1 MKVLIATDA
10 WAPQINGVV
19 TTLKHV
25 KSYLEANG
33 CEVRVV
39 QPGDFK
45 TVALPGYSEISLAWN
60 LWKFAK
66 LIESFG
72 PDCVHIATEG
82 PIGLIARGYLT
93 KRGLPYTTSLHTK
106 FPEYINERIGMPLSW
121 GYQLLR
127 WFHKTAES
135 TLVTTQ
141 SIRDELTQRG
151 LENLVVWTRGV
162 DTELFTPQLRLP
174 DCEQSA
180 QPVMLYVG
188 RVAVEK
194 NIKAL
199 LDLPTHG
206 TKVIVGDGPARAK
219 LQADYPEAQWVG
231 YQTGRDL
238 AQHYANADVFVFPSR
253 TDTFG
258 IVMLEAMACGVPVA
272 GYPATGTVDVVQ
284 EGVNGAIDEDLS
296 LAVAR
301 ALQVP
306 RDNCR
311 RFALTKGWD
320 AVGELFAREL
330 IVISQVEQS
339 SAAGHS

>member
-1 MKVLIATDA
+1 
-10 WAPQINGVV
+10 
-19 TTLKHV
+19 
-25 KSYLEANG
+25 
-33 CEVRVV
+33 
-39 QPGDFK
+39 
-45 TVALPGYSEISLAWN
+45 
-60 LWKFAK
+60 
-66 LIESFG
+66 
-72 PDCVHIATEG
+72 
-82 PIGLIARGYLT
+82 LIARRYLT

-106 FPEYINERIGMPLSW
+106 FPEYINGRIGMPLSW
-121 GYQLLR
+121 GYQFLR

-141 SIRDELTQRG
+141 SMRKELIQRG
-151 LENLVVWTRGV
+151 LKNLVVWTRGV

-199 LDLPTHG
+199 LDLPTQG

-272 GYPATGTVDVVQ
+272 GYPATGTVDVVH

-330 IVISQVEQS
+330 VVISQLEQS
-339 SAAGHS
+339 SAAGQS